1 MSQFGK
7 IMTHRRSREPGE
19 AVEGCFKLMPNI
31 NLSTTDIAVMVV
43 YLVGIVVWGL
53 WNSSRKNAEGY
64 FLGGRD
70 MPWFVVGL
78 SMFATVV
85 SSSALVGWAGD
96 AYSTGIS
103 VFNYG
108 LFAAIIPVVFFLV
121 FFLPFYLRNKIYTLP
136 EFLEGR
142 YDVRSRTYLSVLTV
156 VGYVFADLAVTLY
169 AGSLM
174 LHMVFPQLS
183 IPAIIWGLAILGA
196 SYTLIGGLSA
206 VMRVELVQAFV
217 LIAGSMVLTFTAF
230 SKAGGWDAVMNA
242 APAGHLSLIRPLN
255 DPSVPWPTLF
265 ISLPL
270 LGFYYWGLSQA
281 MVQRT
286 LSARDMDNGRWG
298 NLLAG
303 GLNFVI
309 FFLMV
314 LPGVAGRVLF
324 PGLEKGDQIYPK
336 MVFELL
342 PSGLKGLVLIGFIA
356 AMTSVLTSILNS
368 AQTLVTMDIITKLRP
383 GITSRQ
389 QVFAGSIAGIVIVAV
404 AALWAPQIAKF
415 DSMVKYFQQFLA
427 YLTPPVIAVFMCGL
441 FWKRATATGAFV
453 GLVSGFVISVSLL
466 LGIKHTPLADWNFLY
481 VAPMLFLVALAII
494 IPVSLATKAPS
505 AEVVSRFVWN
515 SSFYREETRELE
527 ATPWFKNFRVL
538 SILLVIFMA
547 VFVYIWR

>member
-1 MSQFGK
+1 
-7 IMTHRRSREPGE
+7 
-19 AVEGCFKLMPNI
+19 MPNIANI
-31 NLSTTDIAVMVV
+31 NLSTTDLVVMVT

-53 WNSSRKNAEGY
+53 WNSSRKSAEGY

-70 MPWFVVGL
+70 MPWPIVGL

-108 LFAAIIPVVFFLV
+108 LFAAIVPIVFFLV
-121 FFLPFYLRNKIYTLP
+121 FFLPFYLNNKIYTLP

-142 YDVRSRTYLSVLTV
+142 FDARSRTYLSILTV
-156 VGYVFADLAVTLY
+156 IGYVFADLSVTLY

-183 IPAIIWGLAILGA
+183 IPTIIWGLAILGA

-206 VMRVELVQAFV
+206 VMRVELIQAFV
-217 LIAGSMVLTFTAF
+217 LMAGSTVLTLTAF
-230 SKAGGWDAVMNA
+230 SKAGGWAAVMHA
-242 APAGHLSLIRPLN
+242 LPEGHLSLIRPLN
-255 DPSVPWPTLF
+255 DPSVPWPALF

-286 LSARDMDNGRWG
+286 LSARNMNHGRWG

-303 GLNFVI
+303 ALNFVI

-342 PSGLKGLVLIGFIA
+342 PSGLKGLVLIGFVA
-356 AMTSVLTSILNS
+356 AMTSVLTSLLNS
-368 AQTLVTMDIITKLRP
+368 AQTLVTMDLITKLRP

-389 QVFAGSIAGIVIVAV
+389 QVFAGSIAGIVIVAI

-453 GLVSGFVISVSLL
+453 GLLSGFFISVSLL
-466 LGIKHTPLADWNFLY
+466 LGIKHTPLAQWNFLY
-481 VAPMLFLVALAII
+481 VAPVLFLVALAIV
-494 IPVSLATKAPS
+494 IPTSLATAPPDKQTV
-505 AEVVSRFVWN
+505 ERFVWN
-515 SSFYREETRELE
+515 PTFFREETRELSGV
-527 ATPWFKNFRVL
+527 AWFRNFRIL
-538 SILLVIFMA
+538 SILLLILMA
-547 VFVYIWR
+547 VFVYVWR

>member
-1 MSQFGK
+1 
-7 IMTHRRSREPGE
+7 
-19 AVEGCFKLMPNI
+19 MPKI
-31 NLSTTDIAVMVV
+31 NLSATDLVVMVV
-43 YLVGIVVWGL
+43 YLVGIVFWGL
-53 WNSSRKNAEGY
+53 RNSSRKSAEGY
-64 FLGGRD
+64 FLGGRN
-70 MPWFVVGL
+70 MPWPVVGL
-78 SMFATVV
+78 SLFATVV

-108 LFAAIIPVVFFLV
+108 LFAAILPIVFFLI
-121 FFLPFYLRNKIYTLP
+121 FFLPFYLKNRIYTLP

-142 YDVRSRTYLSVLTV
+142 FDARSRTYLSLLTV
-156 VGYVFADLAVTLY
+156 IGYVFADLAVTLY

-174 LHMVFPQLS
+174 LHMVFPQVG
-183 IPAIIWGLAILGA
+183 IDKIIWALAILGA

-206 VMRVELVQAFV
+206 VMRVELIQAFV
-217 LIAGSMVLTFTAF
+217 LMTGSTILTVTAF
-230 SKAGGWDAVMNA
+230 SKAGGWSAVMQA

-286 LSARDMDNGRWG
+286 LSARNMENGRWG

-303 GLNFVI
+303 ALNFVI
-309 FFLMV
+309 FFLMI

-336 MVFELL
+336 LVFELL

-356 AMTSVLTSILNS
+356 AMTSVLTSLLNS
-368 AQTLVTMDIITKLRP
+368 AQTLVTMDLITKLRP

-389 QVFAGSIAGIVIVAV
+389 QVVAGSVAGIAIITI

-415 DSMVKYFQQFLA
+415 DSMVKYFQQFLS
-427 YLTPPVIAVFMCGL
+427 YLTPPVIAVFLCGL
-441 FWKRATATGAFV
+441 FWKRATATAAFV
-453 GLVSGFVISVSLL
+453 GLVSGFAISISLL

-481 VAPMLFLVALAII
+481 VAPLLFLLAFAII
-494 IPVSLATKAPS
+494 IPVSLLTAPPS
-505 AEVVSRFVWN
+505 EETVSRFVWN
-515 SSFYREETRELE
+515 PSFYRNETRELE
-527 ATPWFKNFRVL
+527 GVPWLRNFRVL
-538 SILLVIFMA
+538 SVLLLLLMA